1 MTRLITLVVITLLT
15 GPLVTAQGQQVLV
28 NVRSSEAE
36 VREMALPERPNRL
49 GHVYGNNVRRL
60 QQRTLC
66 VNCGKSERP
75 LRRYMYLT
83 R

>member
-1 MTRLITLVVITLLT
+1 MTRLTTLVVTALLA
-15 GPLVTAQGQQVLV
+15 GPVATAQGQQVLAS
-28 NVRSSEAE
+28 VRASEAE
-36 VREMALPERPNRL
+36 VRAMALPERPNRL

-60 QQRTLC
+60 QQRKLC

-75 LRRYMYLT
+75 LRRYMYLS